1 MNKAFLPD
9 ILQTKYSE
17 LKPIIKNRLR
27 EFSEVPEADY
37 FYELCFCLCTP
48 QSKARH
54 AFEVQ
59 QILQT
64 KDFLNDPFD
73 PTPILRDP
81 KHYIRF
87 HNQKAK
93 RLLEAREKYQDIFQI
108 IKADIDPM
116 EKRNT
121 IYKEVTGFGM
131 KESAH
136 FLRNIGFRDM
146 AILDRHILKHLVHCN
161 VFTEIPKIS
170 SQKQYLE
177 VESRF
182 VQFSETVEIHI
193 DELDLLFWSYEAGEI
208 LK

>member
-17 LKPIIKNRLR
+17 LKPTIENRLR

-64 KDFLNDPFD
+64 QDFLNNPFD

-93 RLLEAREKYQDIFQI
+93 RLLEARDKYQDILQI
-108 IKADIDPM
+108 IKSDIDPSV
-116 EKRNT
+116 KRNT
-121 IYKEVTGFGM
+121 IYKNVNGFGM

-136 FLRNIGFRDM
+136 FLRNIGFRNM
-146 AILDRHILKHLVHCN
+146 AILDRHILKHLVLCN
-161 VFTEIPKIS
+161 VFAEIPKIS

-177 VESRF
+177 VENKF

-193 DELDLLFWSYEAGEI
+193 DELDLLFSNAF
-208 LK
+208 LFK